1 MCFVVLF
8 SNLYCL
14 HHLSDVLFLYAWEKM
29 SLLLEFMKYSRDIT
43 VQGDGTLLPHFHF
56 DEAQCPKDMSQYTYN
71 AASQY
76 HYLSLC

>member
-1 MCFVVLF
+1 
-8 SNLYCL
+8 
-14 HHLSDVLFLYAWEKM
+14 M

-56 DEAQCPKDMSQYTYN
+56 DEEAQCPKDMSQYTYN
-71 AASQY
+71 ATSQY